1 MQVIGH
7 VLFDGVWL
15 SGAHLASL
23 ESLEQNAVQRN
34 GACDFDAGHCGALRL
49 LCIVFGFLGN
59 CCEDGVSTDEVRL
72 CGPALRIG
80 TVEVAQE
87 DVDSIRAVA
96 AELVTDD
103 VGNVFATLRWAVL
116 SGSVTLAQT

>member
-1 MQVIGH
+1 M
-7 VLFDGVWL
+7 
-15 SGAHLASL
+15 
-23 ESLEQNAVQRN
+23 
-34 GACDFDAGHCGALRL
+34 
-49 LCIVFGFLGN
+49 
-59 CCEDGVSTDEVRL
+59 STDEVRL

-103 VGNVFATLRWAVL
+103 VGDVFATLWWSVL
-116 SGSVTLAQT
+116 SGGGGVTLAQG